1 MPYKHKNI
9 EYGLPHEEY
18 PRERVIECVNTLKE
32 TIGLTRE
39 PVGIT
44 FLFTKEEYDKYP
56 VDEIKAATA
65 YCVMVKDAA
74 VKGNG
79 IKCRLEHHRC
89 DGATTAFALE
99 ESTERIESGQEYF
112 SYKLYSS
119 VAVARR
125 MRSAIKSLH
134 REPVST
140 YGIAVVPLKAC
151 VQTPDVIIVMTN
163 ALQSMRLVQG
173 YEYRTGKKPAVGRN
187 AGDVFGADRFALSDR
202 GDECQCVVSEYAY
215 AV

>member
-18 PRERVIECVNTLKE
+18 PEERIKKCVETLKE
-32 TIGLTRE
+32 TIDLTRE

-44 FLFTKEEYDKYP
+44 FLFTKEEYESYP
-56 VDEIKAATA
+56 VDEIRSATA

-74 VKGNG
+74 VRGRG
-79 IKCRLEHHRC
+79 VKCRLEHHRC

-99 ESTERIESGQEYF
+99 ESTEKIESGQEYF

-125 MRSAIKSLH
+125 MRAAIKSLH

-140 YGIAVVPLKAC
+140 YERTPIYAARPGIRIP
-151 VQTPDVIIVMTN
+151 
-163 ALQSMRLVQG
+163 
-173 YEYRTGKKPAVGRN
+173 YREEAKDRYGSN
-187 AGDVFGADRFALSDR
+187 AGDVFRINGFSVPDR
-202 GDECQCVVSEYAY
+202 GDECQRSVPKYPY
-215 AV
+215 AVQMG